1 MHGLRLRKLFQ
12 NKSSFFLS
20 CTGAMLLKDETQHVY
35 ETVKFWKII
44 PQIYRHMYTQ
54 LTTNEKPFQ
63 SQRSRRK
70 KKQPPLPTL
79 NFASQTDSL
88 PVAQIITLLNY
99 LQ

>member
-1 MHGLRLRKLFQ
+1 
-12 NKSSFFLS
+12 
-20 CTGAMLLKDETQHVY
+20 MLLKDETQHVY

-44 PQIYRHMYTQ
+44 PQIYRHMYTH

-63 SQRSRRK
+63 SQRSHRK
-70 KKQPPLPTL
+70 KKQPCLSTSL

-88 PVAQIITLLNY
+88 PATEIITLLNY